1 MFDIHATED
10 ILGTNLIE
18 NPLTFKV
25 FKDNAESYLNDP
37 DNEMDVDIVEHVK
50 LLNQLPDTATRW
62 CCSGHIY
69 DAGTENEYSDRLSIV
84 MVVHNQTA
92 LDRLF
97 KIVMEYNR
105 RLLTAGKPDFPW
117 DKQMQI
123 TCCFTLT
130 HLYND
135 VIVQYPVVCLE
146 SLNECPLDVEY
157 LDLFLQVIKDTL
169 ESI

>member
-1 MFDIHATED
+1 MFDIHTTED

-18 NPLTFKV
+18 NPLTFKA

-37 DNEMDVDIVEHVK
+37 NNDMDVDVAEHVK
-50 LLNQLPDTATRW
+50 ILNQLPDTATRW

-69 DAGTENEYSDRLSIV
+69 DAGTENAYSDRLSIIL
-84 MVVHNQTA
+84 VVHNQTA

-105 RLLTAGKPDFPW
+105 RLLTTGDSTFTW

-123 TCCFTLT
+123 SCCHTLT
-130 HLYND
+130 HVYND
-135 VIVQYPVVCLE
+135 VVTQYPIVCVE

-157 LDLFLQVIKDTL
+157 LDLFLQVIKDTI